1 MDIKIIA
8 TLSDVERAEAM
19 AVLVRGVV
27 AHRAS
32 RRGTGRAW
40 RGRGQRLVRRAA
52 AAAAAAAAASGVEER
67 RGSAQGD
74 FTSLPVVDLGPL
86 VMYTAGLRGL
96 EEDVLQCCR
105 EIDAACRRCGFFYV
119 KNHGV
124 PEPLVSGVRELSKQ
138 FFRRPRKDKER
149 LRLGASTSFR
159 GYQALGDNVTRFD
172 GGFSRDWHEAIGE
185 AHTRMRAHPHPH
197 PHTDTLTHARAHV
210 QRQACPFARSRPL
223 TVVLRACMMNTRYN
237 RHVQGGERH

>member
-1 MDIKIIA
+1 MFMFMSCGAAGGRTHDEGAARREQI
-8 TLSDVERAEAM
+8 DERACGGGE
-19 AVLVRGVV
+19 RNE
-27 AHRAS
+27 
-32 RRGTGRAW
+32 
-40 RGRGQRLVRRAA
+40 RGQRLVRRE
-52 AAAAAAAAASGVEER
+52 AAAAAAASGVEER

-124 PEPLVSGVRELSKQ
+124 PEPLVSGVRELSKE

-185 AHTRMRAHPHPH
+185 AHTRTRAHAHSH
-197 PHTDTLTHARAHV
+197 SDALTHARMCNGK
-210 QRQACPFARSRPL
+210 RARSLVRVPSRL
-223 TVVLRACMMNTRYN
+223 FFVRA
-237 RHVQGGERH
+237 